1 MKKIDRQELIER
13 TKHSHPYPVG
23 DEALDSYYTFFKQYD
38 HIHEVRVLA
47 VLMKLNEVE
56 CEGHRIV
63 LFDHPRL
70 QQAYQEMGET
80 IPQEFTD
87 FIFKP

>member
-1 MKKIDRQELIER
+1 MKKIDRKELIER
-13 TKHSHPYPVG
+13 TKHSNPYPVG
-23 DEALDSYYTFFKQYD
+23 DEALASYYAFFKQYE

-63 LFDHPRL
+63 LFDQPRL
-70 QQAYQEMGET
+70 QQAYQEMGAV
-80 IPQEFTD
+80 IPQAFTD
-87 FIFKP
+87 FLFES